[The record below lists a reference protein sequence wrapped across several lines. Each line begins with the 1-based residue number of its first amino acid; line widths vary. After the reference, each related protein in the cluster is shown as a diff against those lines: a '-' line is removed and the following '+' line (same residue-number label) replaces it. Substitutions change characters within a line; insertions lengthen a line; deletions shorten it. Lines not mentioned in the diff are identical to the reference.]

1 MDFRRK
7 VISVV
12 GNLPDEGTDE
22 EFTDAC
28 FGLLSAALSK
38 MAPAERE
45 AILDCIEAGS
55 LRAAVAKFPGVDVGL
70 PRIGNGNGA
79 HL

>member
-22 EFTDAC
+22 EFVDAT

-45 AILDCIEAGS
+45 EVLLAIEGGS
-55 LRAAVAKFPGVDVGL
+55 LRRAVAKFPQRLGL
-70 PRIGNGNGA
+70 PSISNGNGA
-79 HL
+79 GL